1 MRANLIDA
9 ALALPDHRVK
19 SRRARIATAAWD
31 QDVITLGA
39 HAGLE
44 VLGRNPGIEP
54 RAIFLASTSA
64 PFAEGSNVA
73 VLAEV
78 LDLADRRCRGYE
90 IGSTTSAGAGAIEL
104 ALGLANQAPVLVIA
118 ADAGRNTAG
127 KAFGDGAIA
136 WLLGP
141 SGDAAVVE
149 SATADLSWFMDRWR
163 LDGGAEITQS
173 DRSLRAVSPGKAFA
187 AAVEADLH
195 IDDANPPLEGAG
207 YIGAATFPAAALLA
221 FAGKR
226 KGTTITASASAGG
239 VSHAVIITAGTDAK
253 HIAARLQER
262 LDGGRYES
270 PPQAPDVAAFDPYTS
285 EARRWRERAADL
297 RLEGSRRAD
306 GQVAY
311 PPTAV
316 GERVRLGRRGKV
328 FTHTTDYVYPL
339 GGPVSM
345 AVVELDGGGRFYGQV
360 IDGLTVEIGEPVTL
374 VLRRLHLG
382 GGVPQYFW
390 KIAPEGRT

>member
-9 ALALPDHRVK
+9 ALAVPDHRAV
-19 SRRARIATAAWD
+19 SRRARIALASWD

-39 HAGLE
+39 HAALE
-44 VLGRNPGIEP
+44 VMGRNPGIDP
-54 RAIFLASTSA
+54 VAIFLASTSA

-78 LDLADRRCRGYE
+78 LDLAGRQRRGYE
-90 IGSTTSAGAGAIEL
+90 IGSTTAAGAAAIEL
-104 ALGLANQAPVLVIA
+104 ALETASRNPVLVVAGDVGRA
-118 ADAGRNTAG
+118 AGGR
-127 KAFGDGAIA
+127 AFGDGATA

-141 SGDAAVVE
+141 GGDAAIVE
-149 SATADLSWFMDRWR
+149 AAAADLSWFMDRWR
-163 LDGGAEITQS
+163 LDGVADITQS
-173 DRSLRAVSPGKAFA
+173 DRSLRAVSPGKKFA
-187 AAVEADLH
+187 AEVESDLH
-195 IDDANPPLEGAG
+195 VDDANPPLEGAG
-207 YIGAATFPAAALLA
+207 YIGTATFPTAALLA

-226 KGTTITASASAGG
+226 KGTSLTASASAGG
-239 VSHAVIITAGTDAK
+239 VSHALRITAGSGAK
-253 HIAARLQER
+253 HIAARLRER
-262 LDGGRYES
+262 LEGGRNE
-270 PPQAPDVAAFDPYTS
+270 PPPPAPDVASFDPYTS

-297 RLEGSRRAD
+297 RLEASRGPD
-306 GQVAY
+306 GRVIY
-311 PPTAV
+311 PPAGG
-316 GERVRLGRRGKV
+316 GEPVRLGRAGTV

-345 AVVELDGGGRFYGQV
+345 AVVELAGGGRFYGQV
-360 IDGLTVEIGEPVTL
+360 IDGLAVEIGEPVTL